1 VCGQQPEENMVADEW
16 TNVMWTDTTKYT
28 EDPAEAAELER
39 IDFEIMEGVRKRIA
53 DIVEDPETAASLQPW
68 YGVRCKRPCF
78 HDEYL
83 PAFNRPNVHLIDT
96 HGMGVER
103 ITENGPVVDG
113 VEYPVDLLIY
123 ASGFDVAATY
133 DRLGFV
139 PKGRNGVPMTESWG
153 EGPHSLHGVMTR
165 DFPNLLMIST
175 VQGGF
180 GTNFVHYLTETSKH
194 CAAIIRMCLD
204 EGISQIEPSAQAE
217 EDWFNVLMS
226 KVMGVGMYNASCT
239 PGYLNREQQEGDMKA
254 ARGASFM
261 GSVEEYADHLIAW
274 REAGELAG
282 VEVKKAK

>member
-1 VCGQQPEENMVADEW
+1 M
-16 TNVMWTDTTKYT
+16 
-28 EDPAEAAELER
+28 EAVRAR
-39 IDFEIMEGVRKRIA
+39 IGDAV
-53 DIVEDPETAASLQPW
+53 DDPETAEKLKPW

-96 HGMGVER
+96 NGKGVER

-133 DRLGFV
+133 DRLGFD
-139 PKGRNGVPMTESWG
+139 PKGRGGVSMTESWG

-204 EGISQIEPSAQAE
+204 EDITQIEPSATAE

-226 KVMGVGMYNASCT
+226 KVMGVGVYNASCT
-239 PGYLNREQQEGDMKA
+239 PGYLNREQAAGDMKG
-254 ARGASFM
+254 ARAASFM

-274 REAGELAG
+274 REAGELVG
-282 VEVKKAK
+282 VEVTKAK